1 MKPVISY
8 YGGKQR
14 QAKNIVPLI
23 PKHTVYVE
31 PFAGGAAIFFA
42 KPWPNVSANKHY
54 LEYLN
59 DIDERLIRFYRVL
72 QTPEKREARI
82 ERLSLTLY
90 SEAEHAK
97 AKDLESGSDID
108 RAWAYYVNIQQSFSN
123 ELHAGWSR
131 KVYNRNGSATWVSQ
145 VSRLPEY
152 IERMAS
158 VGITCQDALTVIEQL
173 DSPQTFFYCDPP
185 YPGTNQGHY
194 EGYSVED
201 FQALVDT
208 LDKCQG
214 SFILSNYEQPE
225 ATIPDDWERFEFD
238 AVASSRGRVGYDRS
252 KKADESHQNRKRTEI
267 VWRRFNRVPVR
278 PEIQALY
285 ASGAFDCFASPK
297 EDLST
302 LPLFQS
308 LGAP

>member
-1 MKPVISY
+1 MKPPISY
-8 YGGKQR
+8 YGGKQ
-14 QAKNIVPLI
+14 KMVPNILPLI

-31 PFAGGAAIFFA
+31 PFAGGAAILFA
-42 KPWPNVSANKHY
+42 KPWPDVSNKSHY
-54 LEYLN
+54 REYLN
-59 DIDERLIRFYRVL
+59 DKDERLINFYRVL
-72 QTPEKREARI
+72 QTPEKREALI

-108 RAWAYYVNIQQSFSN
+108 RAWAFFVKIQQSFAKK
-123 ELHAGWSR
+123 LQGGWGRAVFSE
-131 KVYNRNGSATWVSQ
+131 NMQATWLNI

-152 IERMAS
+152 LERMAS
-158 VGITCQDALTVIEQL
+158 VGITCQDALKVIEQL
-173 DSPQTFFYCDPP
+173 DSPQTCFYCDPP
-185 YPGTNQGHY
+185 YPGTDQGHY
-194 EGYSVED
+194 EGYSAED

-214 SFILSNYEQPE
+214 SFLLSNYDQPE
-225 ATIPDDWERFEFD
+225 AKIPDDWERFEFD
-238 AVASSRGRVGYDRS
+238 ATNHSRGRVGYDRS
-252 KKADESHQNRKRTEI
+252 KKADESHQNRKRTEV

-297 EDLST
+297 EDFST
-302 LPLFQS
+302 LPLFAQ
-308 LGAP
+308 LGAS

>member
-14 QAKNIVPLI
+14 MASKIVPLI

-42 KPWPNVSANKHY
+42 KPWPDVSNSHHY
-54 LEYLN
+54 REYLN
-59 DIDERLIRFYRVL
+59 DKDERLINFYRIL
-72 QTPEKREARI
+72 QTPEKREALI
-82 ERLSLTLY
+82 ERLSLTLF

-97 AKDLESGSDID
+97 AKDLESGSEID

-123 ELHAGWSR
+123 VIGGGWR
-131 KVYNRNGSATWVSQ
+131 RGVFARNLQATWVNQ

-152 IERMAS
+152 IERMSS
-158 VGITCQDALTVIEQL
+158 VGVTCQDALMVIGQL

-185 YPGTNQGHY
+185 YPDAEQGHY
-194 EGYSVED
+194 GGYSIAD
-201 FQALVDT
+201 FQALVDA

-225 ATIPDDWERFEFD
+225 ARIPDDWERFEFD
-238 AVASSRGRVGYDRS
+238 AVASGRCRVGYDRS
-252 KKADESHQNRKRTEI
+252 KKADESHQNRKRTEV

-278 PEIQALY
+278 PEIKALY
-285 ASGAFDCFASPK
+285 TSGAFDCFASRR
-297 EDLST
+297 EETAQLH
-302 LPLFQS
+302 FFEFE
-308 LGAP
+308 GAR